1 MSLKKIIEQANKDH
15 LERALLT
22 QIRMYGLPEGQAQF
36 RAVPGRKWAW
46 DRAWPELRL
55 LVEVQ
60 GGIMSS
66 KVKGADGLVRVMGHN
81 SISGIL
87 RDHEKHN
94 AATLEG
100 WYVLYANTKTINDAS
115 FVQTLARYITKRQV

>member
-1 MSLKKIIEQANKDH
+1 MSFSETMKKENKDH

-22 QIRMYGLPEGQAQF
+22 QIRMYGLPEGVAQF
-36 RAVPGRKWAW
+36 RAVPGRKLAW

-66 KVKGADGLVRVMGHN
+66 KVKGADGLVNVMGHN

-115 FVQTLARYITKRQV
+115 FVQTLARYINKVK